1 MKLPGKLFMVLAMV
15 LCVGAFVPGSLIAA
29 EHGGTEM
36 KEHGG
41 ADHDH
46 AKEHGGAE
54 VAPEATQEHG
64 GAAMAEGS
72 HMEESDSAV
81 IQEAADALRDT
92 NPDLAGKLDN
102 IVAAHAT
109 K

>member
-1 MKLPGKLFMVLAMV
+1 MKLSGKLFIVLAMIM
-15 LCVGAFVPGSLIAA
+15 CVGAFVPGSVIAA

-72 HMEESDSAV
+72 HMEESDADV
-81 IQEAADALRDT
+81 IKQAADALRDS
-92 NPDLAGKLDN
+92 NPELAGKLDN
-102 IVAAHAT
+102 LVAQHAT